1 MESSFVMH
9 SIYTT
14 YPPTYNDGVINIP
27 LIDKHKNFKGYVWAS
42 TNDASYLLQYSY
54 SVKKTAE
61 GKCYAKSSITTTMH
75 ELVMRQKAPDG
86 HVIDHRNGNKLD
98 NRRENLKF
106 STYAQNAQNKEK
118 MEGCTSEYI
127 GVHLDPNGQWR
138 AFISNDGEM
147 EYLGAFADERFAAK
161 MYDIHRINTLGPD
174 CKTNNT
180 LKPYEIEWIV
190 KNGIPPG
197 YEKAEKNRDLPTNI
211 KLTASGSFQY
221 NKMRKGVNYNKTFKT
236 LDEAIEYKEMMEK
249 QWSIKESDAEKIRA
263 SEITRNSQG
272 IAVVYA
278 TSKDIKYEIMVDD
291 HMWPELSKMNWHLND
306 QKYAITAK
314 VDGVYS
320 MHRYIWLKCK
330 GEIPEGK
337 SIDHIKSN
345 MKLDNRMSNLR
356 PADPSLQIH
365 NQLKKRSS
373 LDKYRGIQFR
383 WPKYVA
389 IIGHTRYGKYDR
401 AEDAA
406 QRANEEYAKIYGE
419 NATLNVIDWS
429 IVTTKETR
437 ITREM
442 ITRTFIQSLTN
453 IKDFE
458 NLLKVMKLDTGNN
471 GPIQL
476 KTLRGKD
483 IPNLKI
489 YLLDNFALPE

>member
-1 MESSFVMH
+1 MESIFAIH
-9 SIYTT
+9 SVYTI
-14 YPPTYNDGVINIP
+14 YPPTYNNEVMSIP

-42 TNDASYLLQYSY
+42 TDDASYLLQYSY
-54 SVKKTAE
+54 SIKKTAE

-75 ELVMRQKAPDG
+75 ELVMRRKAPDG

-106 STYAQNAQNKEK
+106 STYAQNAQNKGK

-127 GVHLDPNGQWR
+127 GVHLDPNGKWR
-138 AFISNDGEM
+138 AFISNDGKM
-147 EYLGAFADERFAAK
+147 EYLGSFADERFAAK
-161 MYDIHRINTLGPD
+161 MYDIHRIATMGSE
-174 CKTNNT
+174 CKTNNI

-197 YEKAEKNRDLPTNI
+197 YEKAVKNREMPTNI
-211 KLTASGSFQY
+211 NVTASGTFAY
-221 NKMRKGVNYNKTFKT
+221 KKRRKGVNYSKTFKT
-236 LDEAIEYKEMMEK
+236 LEDAIEYKEMMEK
-249 QWSIKESDAEKIRA
+249 QWAISEFEVEKIRA

-272 IAVVYA
+272 IAIVYA
-278 TSKDIKYEIMVDD
+278 TRKGIKYEILVDD
-291 HMWPELSKMNWHLND
+291 DMWPELSKMSWNLNS
-306 QKYAITAK
+306 QKYARTAK
-314 VDGVYS
+314 VDGEYT

-330 GEIPEGK
+330 GEIPRGK
-337 SIDHIKSN
+337 SIDHIKSD
-345 MKLDNRMSNLR
+345 MKFDNRIFNLR
-356 PADPSLQIH
+356 PADQRLQIH
-365 NQLKKRSS
+365 NQLKKSSS

-383 WPKYVA
+383 WPNYRA
-389 IIGHTRYGKYDR
+389 IIGHTQYGKYAR

-406 QRANEEYAKIYGE
+406 QRANEEYSKIYGE

-458 NLLKVMKLDTGNN
+458 NLLKVMKSDTGNN
-471 GPIQL
+471 GLIQL
-476 KTLRGKD
+476 KTLRDKD